1 MKVKKFLF
9 YVLPGV
15 ILSICILLSCK
26 KQQVEEEAKIE
37 PPIRTYIIT
46 ARIDKKGTN
55 VVSPGVGVLKGT
67 YDEQLKLLTYTLVY
81 DSITPSLITLRSG
94 AKGTAGELIR
104 EIYKNKDTPP
114 AKLPLTGSLTLNPLQ
129 ERNLL
134 KGLWFVAIG
143 TPAISPEI
151 SGSLTL
157 KQK

>member
-37 PPIRTYIIT
+37 PPIRTYLIT

-55 VVSPGVGVLKGT
+55 VASPGVGVLKGT

-104 EIYKNKDTPP
+104 EIYKSKDTPP
-114 AKLPLTGSLTLNPLQ
+114 SKPLTGSLTLNPLQ

>member
-9 YVLPGV
+9 YGLPGV
-15 ILSICILLSCK
+15 VLSVCILLSCK

-37 PPIRTYIIT
+37 PPVRTYIIT

-55 VVSPGVGVLKGT
+55 TASPGIGILKGT
-67 YDEQLKLLTYTLVY
+67 YDEQLKVLTYTLSY
-81 DSITPSLITLRSG
+81 DSISPSLITLRSG

-134 KGLWFVAIG
+134 KGLWFLAIG
-143 TPAISPEI
+143 TTVISPEI